1 MPFLNFKRIGQTGLI
16 RPQTVTARGMS
27 QRIRAKGLPHFG
39 HLMRETFVILIPMI
53 PIREPTTDPQ
63 FYLCSDYKKV
73 IPALALP
80 QSCLAYHIM
89 IKPHLST

>member
-39 HLMRETFVILIPMI
+39 HLMRETFVILIP
-53 PIREPTTDPQ
+53 IREPTT
-63 FYLCSDYKKV
+63 YL
-73 IPALALP
+73 
-80 QSCLAYHIM
+80 Q
-89 IKPHLST
+89 